1 MVDFLPEIVEAEP
14 EPEPLVVEK
23 PIEEEK
29 EDDPLDEKLNLEQED
44 EIPQEEIFKKQDPP
58 VVLQVEG
65 TEEKIKEILEED
77 EPKATPKPK
86 KKRVASQKQREA
98 LARTRAK
105 RAEIVKKRQEVKKL
119 AEEEAKKIM
128 KKNRVKELKEELR
141 DELPP
146 INVEDAVLQGIQK
159 YETIRK
165 QRKEEKRIKRQKEKE
180 EEEQKKKIEV
190 VKKTVQHAV
199 NGGYKPEKDVYA
211 DCFNFS
217 Y

>member
-1 MVDFLPEIVEAEP
+1 MADFLPEIVEAEP
-14 EPEPLVVEK
+14 EPEPVIVEK

-29 EDDPLDEKLNLEQED
+29 EDDPLDEKLNLEPKE
-44 EIPQEEIFKKQDPP
+44 EIPHEEIFKKPEPP

-65 TEEKIKEILEED
+65 TEEKIKEILEE
-77 EPKATPKPK
+77 EPKTKPK
-86 KKRVASQKQREA
+86 KKRVVSQKQREA

-128 KKNRVKELKEELR
+128 KKNRVQELKEELK
-141 DELPP
+141 DELPPP

-165 QRKEEKRIKRQKEKE
+165 QRKEQKRIQKEKQKKE
-180 EEEQKKKIEV
+180 EEEKRRLQL
-190 VKKTVQHAV
+190 VKNTVSNAV
-199 NGGYKPEKDVYA
+199 NGGYRPQSDPYA
-211 DCFNFS
+211 GCFNFS